1 MKRSVTACSL
11 GLLIIAGVVL
21 GGMAIP
27 SAMGETLSD
36 QLRSEGI
43 DPEILDRLEQ
53 MGPIEPAMIEG
64 QWLIWRQINGGEE
77 TQRFW
82 NFFSIIGPLGLVTT
96 DDGESGFT
104 MDLSGS
110 PPVSAFKLKNDFF
123 ACNAVYIGFHSEE
136 VPNQV
141 FGLFFCTD
149 GSGGSGVW
157 NGCNNPLQKYPENW
171 YCADMPDCLGEL
183 CD

>member
-1 MKRSVTACSL
+1 MKRSVAVCSL
-11 GLLIIAGVVL
+11 GLLIIVGVVL
-21 GGMAIP
+21 GGMQIQ
-27 SAMGETLSD
+27 SAMGEPLSD
-36 QLRSEGI
+36 QFRSEGI

-53 MGPIEPAMIEG
+53 LGPIEPSMIDG
-64 QWLIWRQINGGEE
+64 QWLIWRQMNGGEE

-96 DDGESGFT
+96 EDGESGFT

-110 PPVSAFKLKNDFF
+110 PPMNAFKLKKDFF
-123 ACNAVYIGFHSEE
+123 ACDAVYIGFHSPD

-157 NGCNNPLQKYPENW
+157 NGCNNPIFEYGRNW
-171 YCADMPDCLGEL
+171 LCEDMPDCEGEN